1 MAAPSTLH
9 LLFITNFVI
18 YNTTAITRETNYP
31 FSPLSIH
38 GIILSIV
45 VFLGFARR

>member
-1 MAAPSTLH
+1 MAVPSRYSMLT
-9 LLFITNFVI
+9 IANFVI

-31 FSPLSIH
+31 FPSFSIH

-45 VFLGFARR
+45 VFLGFVR